1 MGDVVQRQDKYCM
14 HGNMDSREKKRK
26 QGAIYK
32 ILASFP
38 TYL

>member
-1 MGDVVQRQDKYCM
+1 MGDIVYRQDKYCM
-14 HGNMDSREKKRK
+14 HDNMDSREKKK

-32 ILASFP
+32 ILACFP